1 LDKVE
6 SERGSEKTGDADK
19 APESA
24 GDAEKESIPDEHEEK
39 AQQEFTKPATKVNK
53 NSTVQDEVKSPEI
66 PTPAQK
72 RHPPKVI

>member
-24 GDAEKESIPDEHEEK
+24 ENAEEKSIPDEHEEE
-39 AQQEFTKPATKVNK
+39 AEQESP
-53 NSTVQDEVKSPEI
+53 KS
-66 PTPAQK
+66 AA
-72 RHPPKVI
+72 